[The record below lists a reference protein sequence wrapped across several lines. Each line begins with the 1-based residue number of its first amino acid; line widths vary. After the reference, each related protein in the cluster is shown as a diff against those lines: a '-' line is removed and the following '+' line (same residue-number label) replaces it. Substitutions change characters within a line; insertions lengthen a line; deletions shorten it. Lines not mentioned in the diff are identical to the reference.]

1 MKIKN
6 LLLVL
11 LGICLLVACTGT
23 AAKPAAPTSTIIPS
37 TSTPIAIPLP
47 STSMVPPSPLAP
59 IYEKV
64 DVGGYALQIQCIGQG
79 TPTVIIEAAFEAA
92 PVRSGTWLA
101 VTSEIRKTARI
112 CVYDR
117 AGLGLSDTALGLT
130 RTSKD
135 IAQDLHTLLVN
146 AKVQKPY
153 ILVGHS
159 LGGFHVR
166 LFASLYPDEVG
177 GIVLVDSSHPDQWS
191 EVSAVLP
198 AESPDE
204 PASIKELRTIPDIN
218 NLEKLDILASADQ
231 VRATGALGNLPLVVL
246 SHSPTSAWSANLN
259 LSPDVA
265 EKVEKVWQ
273 KLQNE
278 LAGLSSSST
287 HIVAA
292 KAGHFIQLDEP
303 RLVIDAILK
312 VIEEAKK
319 RGQ

>member
-11 LGICLLVACTGT
+11 LGACLLVACAGT
-23 AAKPAAPTSTIIPS
+23 AIIPATPTLTIIPS
-37 TSTPIAIPLP
+37 TSTPTI
-47 STSMVPPSPLAP
+47 VPSPLAP

-64 DVGGYALQIQCIGQG
+64 DVGGYALQIQCIGDG

-92 PVRSGTWLA
+92 PVRSNTWLA
-101 VTSEIRKTARI
+101 VTSEIRKSARI

-117 AGLGLSDTALGLT
+117 AGLGLSDTAPSQT

-146 AKVQKPY
+146 ARIQKPY

-159 LGGFHVR
+159 LGGFHIR
-166 LFASLYPDEVG
+166 LFASLYPDEVAG
-177 GIVLVDSSHPDQWS
+177 MVLVDSSHPDQWS
-191 EVSAVLP
+191 DVSAVLP
-198 AESPDE
+198 TESLDE
-204 PASIKELRTIPDIN
+204 PPSIKELRTIPDIN
-218 NLEKLDILASADQ
+218 NLEKLDILASAAQ
-231 VRATGALGNLPLVVL
+231 VRATGSLGNLPLVVL
-246 SHSPTSAWSANLN
+246 SHSPTSTWSANLN

-273 KLQNE
+273 KLQDE

-287 HIVAA
+287 HIVAT